1 MDKRIWLLGA
11 GAALLLA
18 IPAALAATKSV
29 SATPETAFRLG
40 DGKTAVV
47 VDQERGVIRFL
58 IEGQEKAFLDAGGL
72 RVNGDVTYTGTIKD
86 SGAAQTAKEG
96 KNAP

>member
-18 IPAALAATKSV
+18 IPAALAATKSAP
-29 SATPETAFRLG
+29 ATPENTFRLG
-40 DGKTAVV
+40 DGKTAVI

-58 IEGQEKAFLDAGGL
+58 IEGQEKAFLDASGL
-72 RVNGDVTYTGTIKD
+72 HVNGDITYTGTIKD
-86 SGAAQTAKEG
+86 SGAGKATGEG
-96 KNAP
+96 QNAP

>member
-1 MDKRIWLLGA
+1 MDKRTWLLCTV
-11 GAALLLA
+11 AALFLA
-18 IPAALAATKSV
+18 PAAFAETKSV
-29 SATPETAFRLG
+29 SATPEAAPRLG
-40 DGKTAVV
+40 GEKTAVV

-58 IEGQEKAFLDAGGL
+58 IEGQEKAFLDASGL
-72 RVNGDVTYTGTIKD
+72 HVNGDVAYTGTIKD